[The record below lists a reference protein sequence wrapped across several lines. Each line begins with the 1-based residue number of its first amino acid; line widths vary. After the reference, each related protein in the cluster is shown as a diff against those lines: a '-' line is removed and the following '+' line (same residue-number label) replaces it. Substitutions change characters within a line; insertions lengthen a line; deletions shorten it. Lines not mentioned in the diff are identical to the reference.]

1 MGTQTHTRFSP
12 FTASGMNRVWSCVK
26 ISCVGFPLVWRTV
39 LPVKE
44 EEDPRVLRETTASYH
59 PSPLCVRGDLETH
72 SEIASSVTMRHV
84 RSLVYF

>member
-1 MGTQTHTRFSP
+1 MAHR
-12 FTASGMNRVWSCVK
+12 
-26 ISCVGFPLVWRTV
+26 V